1 MWNSNSLV
9 SWLIARSGL
18 DVESVHPPAGGRAP
32 GWRAG
37 LVVAACKAVP
47 LPPRDGLDLHEQAR

>member
-18 DVESVHPPAGGRAP
+18 DPHAAHVPAGGRAP
-32 GWRAG
+32 GWAAG
-37 LVVAACKAVP
+37 VTVAA
-47 LPPRDGLDLHEQAR
+47 RQASGSVWR